1 MRAPVS
7 PPPRSILVV
16 CIRLIGDVI
25 LSTPLVGLLKSAYPD
40 AEIDYLVNRGT
51 GEFLEKDPRI
61 RSVLYTRNREAR
73 KPAGNP
79 EPGYFLK
86 IFGRYDMAITLNASD
101 RGNLAV
107 LIAGRGI
114 RIGFYQEV
122 GALKTGWR
130 KFFLTHPLPFPGMI
144 HVARVAQLVAEA
156 IAIPVP
162 RLEAK
167 VFWDREDE
175 GKREEFLRR
184 EGIAG
189 PFFVVHPFARWGY
202 KYWVADRFAKVSD
215 EIARGYD
222 IRPVWTSSPDP
233 EEARRLREASALCR
247 IRPAL
252 CAGEFTLNRMTCL
265 LSRAALYVG
274 LDTAVSHLAATT
286 GVPMVVLFGPTIAE
300 RWSPWNNQGP
310 VEQQCPL
317 PRGTQRAGR
326 MILIQ
331 KDWDCVP
338 CGKAGCDG
346 EGGESRCLT
355 EIQVPEVLDAVR
367 ELMEG
372 RPDTAAGGAG

>member
-1 MRAPVS
+1 LRAPIS

-25 LSTPLVGLLKSAYPD
+25 LSTPLIGLLKSAYPD

-51 GEFLEKDPRI
+51 GEFLEKDPGI

-73 KPAGNP
+73 KPVGNP
-79 EPGYFLK
+79 EPGYFRK
-86 IFGRYDMAITLNASD
+86 ILRRYDMAITLNASD

-107 LIAGRGI
+107 LIAGRRV
-114 RIGFYQEV
+114 RIGFYQELGV
-122 GALKTGWR
+122 LKTVWR
-130 KFFLTHPLPFPGMI
+130 KLLLTHPLPFPGMI
-144 HVARVAQLVAEA
+144 HVARVSQLVAEA

-184 EGIAG
+184 EGVPG

-215 EIARGYD
+215 GIAGGYGL
-222 IRPVWTSSPDP
+222 RPVWTSSPDP
-233 EEARRLREASALCR
+233 EEMRLLRDAAAHCR
-247 IRPAL
+247 FPPAL
-252 CAGEFTLNRMTCL
+252 CAGELTLNGMTCL
-265 LSRAALYVG
+265 LSKAALYVG

-286 GVPMVVLFGPTIAE
+286 GIPMVVLFGPTIAE
-300 RWSPWNNQGP
+300 RWSPWNNDGP
-310 VEQQCPL
+310 VAQQCPL
-317 PRGTQRAGR
+317 PRGIQRTGR
-326 MILIQ
+326 MVLVQ
-331 KDWDCVP
+331 KDWECVP

-346 EGGESRCLT
+346 KGGESLCLT
-355 EIQVPEVLDAVR
+355 EIQTPEVLDAVR
-367 ELMEG
+367 ELMG
-372 RPDTAAGGAG
+372 APPFPGGAWAR

>member
-1 MRAPVS
+1 MS

-25 LSTPLVGLLKSAYPD
+25 LSTPLVSLLKSAYPA

-51 GEFLEKDPRI
+51 GEFLEKDLRI
-61 RSVLYTRNREAR
+61 RKVFYTRNREAR
-73 KPAGNP
+73 KPIGNP
-79 EPGYFLK
+79 EPGYFRK
-86 IFGRYDMAITLNASD
+86 IFRRYDMAITLNASD

-107 LIAGRGI
+107 LIAGRRN
-114 RIGFYQEV
+114 RIGFYQEL
-122 GALKTGWR
+122 GFLKTGWR
-130 KFFLTHPLPFPGMI
+130 KLFLTHPLSFPGTI
-144 HVARVAQLVAEA
+144 HVARVGQLVAEA

-175 GKREEFLRR
+175 EKREGFLRR
-184 EGIAG
+184 EGIET

-215 EIARGYD
+215 EIAGGYGL
-222 IRPVWTSSPDP
+222 RPVWTSSPDP
-233 EEARRLREASALCR
+233 EEVRRLRETSALCR

-252 CAGEFTLNRMTCL
+252 CAGEFTLNQMTCL
-265 LSRAALYVG
+265 LSRASLYVG

-300 RWSPWNNQGP
+300 RWSPWNNEGP
-310 VEQQCPL
+310 VEQQCRL
-317 PRGTQRAGR
+317 PRGTQRSGR

-346 EGGESRCLT
+346 EGGESCCLT

-372 RPDTAAGGAG
+372 RPISATGGAG

>member
-1 MRAPVS
+1 MNTPVS
-7 PPPRSILVV
+7 PPPRSILVA

-25 LSTPLVGLLKSAYPD
+25 LSTPLVGLLASAYPD
-40 AEIDYLVNRGT
+40 AKIDFLVNRGT

-61 RSVLYTRNREAR
+61 RRVLYTRNREAR
-73 KPAGNP
+73 KPVGSP
-79 EPGYFLK
+79 EPGYLPK

-107 LIAGRGI
+107 LAAGRRI

-122 GALKTGWR
+122 GVLKAGWR
-130 KFFLTHPLPFPGMI
+130 KLLLTHPLPFPGMI
-144 HVARVAQLVAEA
+144 HVARVGQLVAEA

-175 GKREEFLRR
+175 GGTEEFLRR
-184 EGIAG
+184 EGIAA

-215 EIARGYD
+215 EIAGRYA

-233 EEARRLREASALCR
+233 EEVRRLREAAALCR
-247 IRPAL
+247 VPPAL

-300 RWSPWNNQGP
+300 RWSPWNNEGA
-310 VEQQCPL
+310 VGQQCPL
-317 PRGTQRAGR
+317 PRGTQRSGR

-338 CGKAGCDG
+338 CGKAGCDDK
-346 EGGESRCLT
+346 GGESRCMT
-355 EIQVPEVLDAVR
+355 AIRVPEVLDAVG
-367 ELMEG
+367 ELMG
-372 RPDTAAGGAG
+372 RRTGTAGGGAR